1 MKKFKEEIEKIL
13 LYKSTLANLQN
24 KTFIIETEENKLN
37 TEPLIDQSV
46 IGEASPDRRELFASM
61 LLNNE
66 DEISNYN
73 FNKRMTDFTKDE
85 ELLFKR
91 QSIVDNRQSLNNKI
105 QLVEMSKEEKS
116 SAPMMVIPSN
126 EKSEKTNYIK
136 NENST
141 ESNGDTKF
149 NNLVENNS
157 EIQSK
162 EPATNLI
169 LESNKDKDKERD
181 EPKIIQTS
189 TSIKNQE

>member
-37 TEPLIDQSV
+37 TELLIDQSV
-46 IGEASPDRRELFASM
+46 MGEASPDRRELFASM

-91 QSIVDNRQSLNNKI
+91 QSIVDTSQSLSNKI
-105 QLVEMSKEEKS
+105 KFVDVIKEEKS
-116 SAPMMVIPSN
+116 SEPMMVIASK
-126 EKSEKTNYIK
+126 EKS
-136 NENST
+136 
-141 ESNGDTKF
+141 F
-149 NNLVENNS
+149 ENNS
-157 EIQSK
+157 EIQPK
-162 EPATNLI
+162 EPASNLI
-169 LESNKDKDKERD
+169 SEYIRDKDIE
-181 EPKIIQTS
+181 EPKIILTRN
-189 TSIKNQE
+189 SIIDQE

>member
-46 IGEASPDRRELFASM
+46 MGEASPDRRELFASM

-91 QSIVDNRQSLNNKI
+91 QSIVDTSQSLSNKI
-105 QLVEMSKEEKS
+105 KFVDVIKEEKS
-116 SAPMMVIPSN
+116 SEPMMVIASK
-126 EKSEKTNYIK
+126 EKS
-136 NENST
+136 
-141 ESNGDTKF
+141 F
-149 NNLVENNS
+149 ENNS
-157 EIQSK
+157 EIQPK
-162 EPATNLI
+162 EPASNLI
-169 LESNKDKDKERD
+169 SEYIRDKDIE
-181 EPKIIQTS
+181 EPKIILTRN
-189 TSIKNQE
+189 SIIDQE

>member
-1 MKKFKEEIEKIL
+1 M
-13 LYKSTLANLQN
+13 ANLQN

-85 ELLFKR
+85 DLLFKR
-91 QSIVDNRQSLNNKI
+91 QSIVDYRQSLNNKI

-116 SAPMMVIPSN
+116 SAPMMIIPSN

-157 EIQSK
+157 EIQHK

-169 LESNKDKDKERD
+169 LESNKDKDKDKERD
-181 EPKIIQTS
+181 EPKIIQTT